1 MSDRIN
7 VREIFDNALKDP
19 SLFSTLDI
27 EHLLDT
33 IESTKNDYLDNKT
46 MKTVNE
52 DVYTKIA
59 ELKLTKEK
67 SKEMCNKLIGYRL
80 VEEIFEL
87 HRGKHIR
94 WIRTTSGERI
104 LTNGGI
110 IVNVKCLDNGV
121 YIVCMNTARRFM
133 QFKFDDCITFQKL
146 NTEEQL
152 LLMAYEKLDTDS

>member
-1 MSDRIN
+1 MSERIN

-52 DVYTKIA
+52 DVYTKIE

-94 WIRTTSGERI
+94 WIRTTSGEKT

-152 LLMAYEKLDTDS
+152 LLMAYEKLDSDS

>member
-1 MSDRIN
+1 MSERIN

-94 WIRTTSGERI
+94 WIRTTSSERI

-133 QFKFDDCITFQKL
+133 QFKFDDCVTFQKL

-152 LLMAYEKLDTDS
+152 LLMAYEKLDSDS